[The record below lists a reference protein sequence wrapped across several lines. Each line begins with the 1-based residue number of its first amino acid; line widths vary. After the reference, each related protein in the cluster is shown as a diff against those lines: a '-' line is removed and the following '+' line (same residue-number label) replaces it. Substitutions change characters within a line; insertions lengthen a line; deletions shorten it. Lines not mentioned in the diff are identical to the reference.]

1 MNRTKI
7 KNFATMARK
16 ELHEQTEARL
26 AGFGITRKGMET
38 AKDITGGLVIGG
50 KTVNLSSQE
59 KAQYQ
64 DLIKHVAQH
73 GFEATVTEV
82 AYTWF
87 NRLSAL
93 RYMEVNG
100 LMDHVLSSSTSGA
113 YPDLLEHADTLTAG
127 GEFDGISGQDLEEW
141 RGLNLPNTEEFIYRK
156 LLGAKIKQ
164 LAKSLPSIF
173 DSGEKPHLELFMPPN
188 LLHTDSLLR
197 KLVSDI
203 PEEDWRDIEVIGWL
217 YQFYISDKKDQVIGA
232 KSKVKAEDIPAAT
245 QLFTPHWIVRYMV
258 ENSLGR
264 LWLEHHPESQLRTVM
279 PYFLENPDPTSL
291 ADAAL
296 SSPDRGGTTGS
307 PHGGDSA
314 NGVGTG
320 GLTPQDLKVLDPACG
335 SGHILVYAFDLLFEI
350 YREQGYPERDIPK
363 MILQHN
369 LYGLDIDER
378 AAQLASF
385 ALVMK
390 AAQKNRRILRNPPE
404 VNVLQ
409 VKPTRFSPLFGAQA
423 PARPAVQ
430 GSLYGTPEKDTQSL
444 FSGAINPKDWQALLY
459 AFKDADNLG
468 SLITPPEDVNYPL
481 LHEQVQRLEQEGG
494 LGSEMLPE
502 LKHYLKQAE
511 ILRSKYHAVVAN
523 PPYMGNKNLNN
534 AVKDYL
540 DTHFQEFKA
549 DLFASFIIRCIL
561 LSRSKAYLSFIT
573 PYVWMF
579 ISSYT
584 ELRERILDS
593 TTLTS
598 LIQLE
603 YNSSFENARVPA
615 CTFSLKN
622 QYIQN
627 FKADYIQLA
636 DFFGFDVQGPKAL
649 EGIQNPDIYYRF
661 TTSSQNFKSI
671 PGSPIAYW
679 VNERIKH
686 IYESSQPLSLFAL
699 PRKGNT
705 TTNNDRFLRIWQE
718 VSNSNLASYGKNYSP
733 NSNKWFFYNKGGG
746 YRRWYGFIEYVCNW
760 NNRGQEIKSI
770 PHSVVANEQYF
781 FQRGWTWSTITSG
794 AFGIRKFSEGF
805 LFDNGG
811 CCLFLPNDENT
822 LDIIASLMNSKV
834 FQSIFEQ
841 LNPTLNFQS
850 GEVAKFPIL
859 DFAIKQYKNNN
870 TINTLVSLS
879 KTDWDN
885 FETSWD
891 FQTHPLLR
899 SSHPR
904 IKDAFAEWEK
914 LSSDAFYELKRL
926 EEENNRYWIDAY
938 GLQDELT
945 PEVPEEQ
952 ITIRKADLGRDVK
965 SLLSYAVGCM
975 MGRYSLD
982 TPGLVHAGQP
992 FDPSKH
998 QKFPAD
1004 ADAILPV
1011 TTEAYFSDDL
1021 VSRFQEFLKVA
1032 YGPEHLPE
1040 NLEFV
1045 ADALGRKGNES
1056 ALQTLRRYF
1065 VTEFA
1070 SDHIQTYKKRPIY
1083 WLFTSGKRRAFGALV
1098 YLHRYTPDTLA
1109 RLRTD
1114 YVLELQTR
1122 LDAELS
1128 RAEAEAASSSGAQK
1142 RAAES
1147 RIKNLKLDIE
1157 EVRAYQLKVQQF
1169 ADQRIALDLD
1179 DGVAYNYTRFKG
1191 IVYEGTDLKMADLEK
1206 KAQWKLDLLKE
1217 QGLG

>member
-7 KNFATMARK
+7 KNFATLARK
-16 ELHEQTEARL
+16 ELHEQTETRL
-26 AGFGITRKGMET
+26 AAFGITRKGIET
-38 AKDITGGLVIGG
+38 AKDITGGLVMGG

-64 DLIKHVAQH
+64 DLIRHVAQH
-73 GFEATVTEV
+73 GFEATVTEI

-113 YPDLLEHADTLTAG
+113 YPDLLEHADTLIAS
-127 GEFDGISGQDLEEW
+127 GEFDGISVQDLEEW
-141 RGLNLPNTEEFIYRK
+141 RGLNLPNTEEFIYRR
-156 LLGAKIKQ
+156 LLGAKIRQ
-164 LAKSLPSIF
+164 LAKGLPSIF

-197 KLVSDI
+197 KLVADI

-264 LWLEHHPESQLRTVM
+264 LWLEHHPDSQLRTVM
-279 PYFLENPDPTSL
+279 PYFLENPEQDPTSL
-291 ADAAL
+291 TL
-296 SSPDRGGTTGS
+296 SSPERGGTTGS
-307 PHGGDSA
+307 PLGGDSA
-314 NGVGTG
+314 SGVGTG
-320 GLTPQDLKVLDPACG
+320 GLTPQELKVLDPACG

-363 MILQHN
+363 MILEHN

-404 VNVLQ
+404 MNVLQ

-430 GSLYGTPEKDTQSL
+430 GSLYGTPEKDSQSL
-444 FSGAINPKDWQALLY
+444 FSGAINPKDWQGLLY

-468 SLITPPEDVNYPL
+468 SLITPPEDVNYTL

-502 LKHYLKQAE
+502 LKHYLKQAD

-523 PPYMGNKNLNN
+523 PPYMGNGNFNMIL
-534 AVKDYL
+534 KDYI
-540 DTHFQEFKA
+540 DANFPSAKT
-549 DLFASFIIRCIL
+549 DLYAPFIMKTINMLFHNGIGANINQQ
-561 LSRSKAYLSFIT
+561 S
-573 PYVWMF
+573 WMF
-579 ISSYT
+579 
-584 ELRERILDS
+584 L
-593 TTLTS
+593 
-598 LIQLE
+598 
-603 YNSSFENARVPA
+603 SSFEELRNEILNTVHISSLVHLGYGAFAELNSKVMQA
-615 CTFSLKN
+615 VAFTFRKKRQRAKGVFIKVN
-622 QYIQN
+622 HYPNHRDKEAQFYILEN
-627 FKADYIQLA
+627 RHYSDSDRFKEI
-636 DFFGFDVQGPKAL
+636 
-649 EGIQNPDIYYRF
+649 
-661 TTSSQNFKSI
+661 T
-671 PGSPIAYW
+671 GSPIAYW
-679 VNERIKH
+679 MSETVFQ
-686 IYESSQPLSLFAL
+686 IYRDSKSLSSIAL

-705 TTNNDRFLRIWQE
+705 TTNNDRFLRYWYEPINTRIGGHGTTFYAQD
-718 VSNSNLASYGKNYSP
+718 K
-733 NSNKWFFYNKGGG
+733 KWYFYNKGGG
-746 YRRWYGFIEYVCNW
+746 YRRWYGMVDFVCNW
-760 NNRGQEIKSI
+760 QSNGSEIKNI

-781 FQRGWTWSTITSG
+781 FKIGWTWSTVTSG
-794 AFGIRKFSEGF
+794 SFGIRKFAEGF

-811 CCLFLPNDENT
+811 CCLFLPESISRLN
-822 LDIIASLMNSKV
+822 IISSLMNSKV

-859 DFAIKQYKNNN
+859 LSSIEKYVN
-870 TINTLVSLS
+870 TDSISLMINIS

-904 IKDAFAEWEK
+904 IKDAFSEWEK

-992 FDPSKH
+992 FDPGRH

-1011 TTEAYFSDDL
+1011 TTEAYFQDDL
-1021 VSRFQEFLKVA
+1021 VTRFQEFLKVA
-1032 YGPEHLPE
+1032 YGPDHLSE
-1040 NLEFV
+1040 NLEFI

-1056 ALQTLRRYF
+1056 ALQTIRRYF

-1083 WLFTSGKRRAFGALV
+1083 WLFTSGKRRAFNAFV

-1122 LDAELS
+1122 LDAQLS
-1128 RAEAEAASSSGAQK
+1128 LAEAEAASSSGAQK
-1142 RAAES
+1142 RNAET

-1157 EVRAYQLKVQQF
+1157 EVRAYQLKVQQL

-1191 IVYEGTDLKMADLEK
+1191 IVYEGNDLKMADLEK

>member
-7 KNFATMARK
+7 KNFATLARK

-26 AGFGITRKGMET
+26 QGFGITRKGIET

-73 GFEATVTEV
+73 GFEATVTEI

-113 YPDLLEHADTLTAG
+113 YPDLLEHADTLIAG
-127 GEFDGISGQDLEEW
+127 GEFDGISVQDLEEW
-141 RGLNLPNTEEFIYRK
+141 RGLNLPNTEEFIYRR
-156 LLGAKIKQ
+156 LLGARIRQ
-164 LAKSLPSIF
+164 LAKGLPSIF

-279 PYFLENPDPTSL
+279 PYFLENPEQPLDV
-291 ADAAL
+291 
-296 SSPDRGGTTGS
+296 R
-307 PHGGDSA
+307 
-314 NGVGTG
+314 NEV
-320 GLTPQDLKVLDPACG
+320 LTPQELKVLDPACG

-363 MILQHN
+363 MILEHN

-430 GSLYGTPEKDTQSL
+430 GALGFGSAPEKDQSL
-444 FSGAINPKDWQALLY
+444 FSGAINPVNWQPLLY

-481 LHEQVQRLEQEGG
+481 LHEQVQRLEQERG
-494 LGSEMLPE
+494 LGSDLLPE
-502 LKHYLKQAE
+502 LKHYLKQAD
-511 ILRSKYHAVVAN
+511 ILRFKYHAVVAN
-523 PPYMGNKNLNN
+523 PPYMGNRNLNDT
-534 AVKDYL
+534 VKSYL
-540 DTHFQEFKA
+540 ESNFKEAKA
-549 DLFASFIIRCIL
+549 DLFSSFILKCCSLTSIKGHL
-561 LSRSKAYLSFIT
+561 GFTT

-579 ISSYT
+579 ISSY
-584 ELRERILDS
+584 ENLRNVLLTTKTI
-593 TTLTS
+593 TTLV
-598 LIQLE
+598 QLE
-603 YNSSFENARVPA
+603 YNSSFENARVPV
-615 CTFSLKN
+615 CVFTIKN
-622 QYIQN
+622 MKTPNYKGSYI
-627 FKADYIQLA
+627 KLS
-636 DFFGFDVQGPKAL
+636 DFYGFDIQGLKTL
-649 EGIQNPDIYYRF
+649 EAVKDESCSYRYKI
-661 TTSSQNFKSI
+661 TAEELLSI

-679 VNERIKH
+679 LSKKMIDVFSSSERI
-686 IYESSQPLSLFAL
+686 SNLSETK
-699 PRKGNT
+699 KGMGIG
-705 TTNNDRFLRIWQE
+705 NNDRFVREWFEISEHTMFINCQTRIE
-718 VSNSNLASYGKNYSP
+718 NIESKK
-733 NSNKWFFYNKGGG
+733 KWFPYNNGGDF
-746 YRRWYGFIEYVCNW
+746 RKWYGNNETLVNW
-760 NNRGQEIKSI
+760 YNDGEEAKENATRKNNGGHWSRYLVSLNFFFL
-770 PHSVVANEQYF
+770 PSV
-781 FQRGWTWSTITSG
+781 TWSAITSG
-794 AFGIRKFSEGF
+794 KFSSRASRGGA
-805 LFDNGG
+805 LFSSAGM
-811 CCLFLPNDENT
+811 CLFGDRRHEVMAL
-822 LDIIASLMNSKV
+822 LNSNV
-834 FQSIFEQ
+834 GQAF
-841 LNPTLNFQS
+841 LNALSPTLNFGAGEIGRVPFVYHQS
-850 GEVAKFPIL
+850 FNLSNLI
-859 DFAIKQYKNNN
+859 DSAIH
-870 TINTLVSLS
+870 IS

-904 IKDAFAEWEK
+904 IKDAFSEWEK

-992 FDPSKH
+992 FDPGKH

-1011 TTEAYFSDDL
+1011 TTEAYFQDDL
-1021 VSRFQEFLKVA
+1021 VTRFQEFLKVA
-1032 YGPEHLPE
+1032 YGPDRLSE

-1056 ALQTLRRYF
+1056 ALQTIRRYF

-1083 WLFTSGKRRAFGALV
+1083 WLFTSGKRRAFNAFV

-1122 LDAELS
+1122 LDAQLS
-1128 RAEAEAASSSGAQK
+1128 LAEAEAASSSGAQK
-1142 RAAES
+1142 RNAET

-1157 EVRAYQLKVQQF
+1157 EVRAYQLKVQQY

-1206 KAQWKLDLLKE
+1206 KAQWKMDLLKE